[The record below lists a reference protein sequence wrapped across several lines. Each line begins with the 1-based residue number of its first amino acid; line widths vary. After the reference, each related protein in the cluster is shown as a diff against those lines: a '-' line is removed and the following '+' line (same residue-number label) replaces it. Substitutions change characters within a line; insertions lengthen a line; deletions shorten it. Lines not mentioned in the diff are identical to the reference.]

1 MYGSGTEK
9 NFGFGSGIGYPLG
22 TGEQLQAYVRVE
34 TFDVTLQELE
44 FVLDGLL
51 IEPFLEPHGGG
62 IGALPLVELVFL
74 FTSTTTLLR
83 ILLLAFPNS
92 GLGLMSRQVGLSRNE
107 GLWSFS
113 VMFASLLEVLKFEVC
128 SDLFCFLLYIAD
140 FCLISCFFCSLW

>member
-1 MYGSGTEK
+1 MFTRNEITEELEGKGFNFWNTRYPKYPKILKKLYGSGTEK

-74 FTSTTTLLR
+74 FTSATTLLR
-83 ILLLAFPNS
+83 NWRTS
-92 GLGLMSRQVGLSRNE
+92 Q
-107 GLWSFS
+107 
-113 VMFASLLEVLKFEVC
+113 C
-128 SDLFCFLLYIAD
+128 
-140 FCLISCFFCSLW
+140 